1 MRGNGIWKQKFKNI
15 ATITTN
21 KKVITLSVILLL
33 IAGVSGVYA
42 KDFFS
47 SSNKTQTILTIVL
60 TFYFGSVRIKHCIE

>member
-33 IAGVSGVYA
+33 IAGVSMQKAFLVH
-42 KDFFS
+42 
-47 SSNKTQTILTIVL
+47 Q
-60 TFYFGSVRIKHCIE
+60 IKHKQYYQVLLWQKKGIYLKE